1 MFTNYIKNA
10 KWKNLAQTLVSENC
24 LTFGQNSRLTS
35 KNLTKYLLGT
45 RGTIE
50 IFKLY
55 EMRYLLLKIYP
66 LIQTLFYNPRANLQ
80 LAFKKLKN
88 YETKSK
94 PMKNK
99 NHLYVKKPFFKKEP
113 SFHIKPK
120 NVPPQVLFATITPA
134 FASIIS
140 QAAQTCS
147 MPYHQK
153 RWLNGSVTGALA
165 YLFDIKRWANARNY
179 TQRETSYFFR
189 KQWSK
194 NKENWAKSK
203 EKAWYYNYSRWPSL
217 VVIPDISN
225 NSMVLTEIK
234 KVGLPVI
241 GLVNSNCNFEIEYPI
256 FAQDQSFSSVHFFC
270 HFLATLIAKEMV
282 YTQHKSYTKKRSLVK
297 KKINF
302 SATEQKDLVI
312 FPKFVLQP
320 KIKDPRKKPF
330 FFNCFLP
337 AQKKIENRASLSRN
351 LLVHPYKF
359 FVEKKKIQKQEKW
372 IKRRHKKDNYSARK
386 HKQGLTKVWL
396 RAFKRMQMYW
406 RRSQLDF
413 SLNAG
418 FKNIWQLR
426 QQILEKPYL
435 LSTATLLK
443 TEEKKKYLRNQR
455 QHFIFSSEKYYITNK
470 LLQNFIWISSKMRMF
485 WKYKKFSPNERVL
498 VPTIYYWTSLEHF
511 SNDIKWRAYKHLLPT
526 IVNVYHQWKKR
537 VHKKWKQNKYRRLM
551 GDKKK
556 HKRHLHAVGS
566 SKKKWKT
573 WVDKTTK
580 HYPRKYK
587 TFK

>member
-1 MFTNYIKNA
+1 
-10 KWKNLAQTLVSENC
+10 
-24 LTFGQNSRLTS
+24 
-35 KNLTKYLLGT
+35 
-45 RGTIE
+45 
-50 IFKLY
+50 
-55 EMRYLLLKIYP
+55 
-66 LIQTLFYNPRANLQ
+66 
-80 LAFKKLKN
+80 
-88 YETKSK
+88 
-94 PMKNK
+94 
-99 NHLYVKKPFFKKEP
+99 
-113 SFHIKPK
+113 
-120 NVPPQVLFATITPA
+120 
-134 FASIIS
+134 
-140 QAAQTCS
+140 
-147 MPYHQK
+147 
-153 RWLNGSVTGALA
+153 
-165 YLFDIKRWANARNY
+165 
-179 TQRETSYFFR
+179 
-189 KQWSK
+189 
-194 NKENWAKSK
+194 
-203 EKAWYYNYSRWPSL
+203 
-217 VVIPDISN
+217 
-225 NSMVLTEIK
+225 
-234 KVGLPVI
+234 
-241 GLVNSNCNFEIEYPI
+241 
-256 FAQDQSFSSVHFFC
+256 
-270 HFLATLIAKEMV
+270 
-282 YTQHKSYTKKRSLVK
+282 
-297 KKINF
+297 
-302 SATEQKDLVI
+302 LVI